1 MARKKRPQVNL
12 SQPIQAQT
20 GDLET
25 LFATEADTEHAAGLQ
40 LMAVRLDAIEPDPQQ
55 PRNTFPEDGLQ
66 ELSESIR
73 QDGVIQ
79 PIEITQLGPD
89 RYQIVHGER
98 RWRAAQLAGLT
109 TIPAVVRRRDYDQ
122 VTRFVRQLVEN
133 IQREDLNDVDRA
145 AGLLRLRSMMQEELD
160 RGLEEDAPAEEPW
173 GNKITWAKVGK
184 RLGYTRQRIHQLIK
198 LLDLPEEIKE
208 AVREGTLSE
217 RDTRIYHG
225 LKPSQVRAL
234 HRARVDGD
242 VSAKEAKQVANWLK
256 RYPENTVAQ
265 TIRALQAPP
274 EEEPPTAVPT
284 AIPTSG
290 DPSTDEG
297 REKRPLR
304 NVEWDED
311 RQVVPPRTGGPT
323 SIDRLD
329 WVRGHLARVQRQG
342 LSSAERRELLRLLQL
357 IRQDVQS
364 LINALESDS

>member
-20 GDLET
+20 GDLEA

-40 LMAVRLDAIEPDPQQ
+40 LMSVRLDAIEPDPQQ
-55 PRNTFPEDGLQ
+55 PRNTFPEESLH

-160 RGLEEDAPAEEPW
+160 RAREEDVPAEEPW

-208 AVREGTLSE
+208 AVRDGTLSE

-234 HRARVDGD
+234 HRARLDGD

-274 EEEPPTAVPT
+274 EEEAETAVSPHSKP
-284 AIPTSG
+284 AH
-290 DPSTDEG
+290 DEPQ
-297 REKRPLR
+297 EQRPLR
-304 NVEWDED
+304 SVEWNED

-329 WVRGHLARVQRQG
+329 WVRGHLARIQRQG
-342 LSSAERRELLRLLQL
+342 LSGAERRELLRLLQL
-357 IRQDVQS
+357 IQQDVQS
-364 LINALESDS
+364 LINALKSEA